1 MTAAEGGAPEARRR
15 GAARN
20 EDARR
25 KQYMFLSLIAGVV
38 AVLVVGFSYL
48 SRTGAVADFGER
60 PRLTV
65 PGQGVD
71 SGELWR
77 KSAEEDIR
85 VLEESERRLRDSLSR
100 MEDRLETVV
109 VEIEQARIAEQ
120 EAAFE
125 REVLL
130 LASMETPAP
139 DEVLKPQV
147 LPASPP
153 FPEPLPPEPV
163 ISLVK
168 VGASLPPVPLPDA
181 AAAEDPPPARERGRG
196 GKPEREKPDEDYIP
210 SGSFMRAVILGGI
223 DAPTGNVSRDNPH
236 PVLLRIS
243 DEARLPNLERKDLR
257 ECFVL
262 AAGYG
267 DISSERALLRT
278 ERMSCRRDE
287 GGYFDSQ
294 VRGFVVGEDGRA
306 GVRGKLVTKQGQ
318 LLQRSLLAGIG
329 SGLSDVFRTSYT
341 ERLRASTAANSSAVA
356 SSSSATVT
364 VAQPTYDFGDY
375 AAAGLASGTGTALGR
390 LSDYYIALAERT
402 HPIIEVGAGRTVDI
416 VLQEGIDL
424 SEERS
429 EDG

>member
-1 MTAAEGGAPEARRR
+1 MTAAEGGAPDARRQ

-71 SGELWR
+71 TGELWR

-85 VLEESERRLRDSLSR
+85 VLEESERRLRDSLAR

-130 LASMETPAP
+130 LASMEPHVQDSRQPPAP
-139 DEVLKPQV
+139 PV
-147 LPASPP
+147 APP
-153 FPEPLPPEPV
+153 FPEPLPSEPA

-168 VGASLPPVPLPDA
+168 VGASLPPAPLPIA
-181 AAAEDPPPARERGRG
+181 AAAEDPPPVRKRGRRG
-196 GKPEREKPDEDYIP
+196 RPEREDPDEDYIP

-278 ERMSCRRDE
+278 ERMSCRRDG

-341 ERLRASTAANSSAVA
+341 ERLRASTAANQSAVA
-356 SSSSATVT
+356 SSSSTTVT
-364 VAQPTYDFGDY
+364 VTQPRYDVGDY
-375 AAAGLASGTGTALGR
+375 AVAGLAAGTGTALGR